1 MMKKSMRILAVVL
14 AAVLL
19 LSGTAFAADEN
30 PTVTPTPADGSAAF
44 QAGYEKLDVTYNDE
58 RIVAGGLYM
67 IFVVTADE
75 DGNYIPTESSVLYIN
90 QAVAT
95 ADGTVTFNGI
105 YPSEIADS
113 AIMISGTGLN
123 GPVTVATIEVPAP
136 AYTLG
141 DVNNDGEVAL
151 QDAILVLRHIAEIE
165 MLSETELLA
174 ADVDGIAG
182 IGISDA
188 VLILQVVAGLIS
200 EI

>member
-1 MMKKSMRILAVVL
+1 MKKSMRILAVVL

-90 QAVAT
+90 QAAAT

-141 DVNNDGEVAL
+141 DVDKSGEADVGDATMLLRYLAGLESEDKVA
-151 QDAILVLRHIAEIE
+151 
-165 MLSETELLA
+165 MNA
-174 ADVDGIAG
+174 ADVDGSG
-182 IGISDA
+182 EVDVGDA
-188 VLILQVVAGLIS
+188 TKLLRVLAGLD
-200 EI
+200 EL